1 MATKKA
7 PKKKA
12 KPKAPKVKL
21 RDEVAALHS
30 DGAVH
35 SSVIAVLEKM
45 ADRIEGRRKK

>member
-7 PKKKA
+7 TKNA
-12 KPKAPKVKL
+12 KPKVPKLKL

-45 ADRIEGRRKK
+45 ADAIERKRKK